1 MDNKKK
7 GILFIILSSFSFSI
21 MNTLVKMVEGVPSME
36 KALFR
41 NGVSLIV
48 AFIILAKEKNKLK
61 GHFTPLKKNRL
72 LLFFRGIF
80 GTIGL
85 VFLYYAIDKIN
96 LADATML
103 NKLSPFFLIIFSSIF
118 LKEKIRLPQ
127 AFAILLAFIGA
138 LFVIKPTFSV
148 ETLPY
153 IIGFGSGL
161 FAGAAYTCVRALG
174 ARGERGPIIVFYF
187 SLTSTIILTPI
198 VYSTFVPLSFS
209 NLMLLLL
216 SGISATIGQF
226 ALTKAY
232 SLAPSKEISIYDYSQ
247 MVFSSVWSFLVF
259 NSLPDPLSF
268 LGYIIILI
276 ALISMYIYNNK
287 ILINTPKK

>member
-21 MNTLVKMVEGVPSME
+21 MNTLVKMVDGVPSME

-41 NGVSLIV
+41 NAVSLIV

-61 GHFTPLKKNRL
+61 GHFLPLKSTRL
-72 LLFFRGIF
+72 LLFLRSIF

-85 VFLYYAIDKIN
+85 VCLYYAIDKIN

-103 NKLSPFFLIIFSSIF
+103 NKMSPFYLIIFSSLF
-118 LKEKIRLPQ
+118 LKEKITLPQ
-127 AFAILLAFIGA
+127 IFAILLAFVGA
-138 LFVIKPTFSV
+138 LFVIKPTFNV

-153 IIGFGSGL
+153 LVGFLSGL

-174 ARGERGPIIVFYF
+174 NRGERGPIIVFYF
-187 SLTSTIILTPI
+187 SLISVSILTPI
-198 VYSTFVPLSFS
+198 VYNSFVPLSMYQF
-209 NLMLLLL
+209 MLLIL
-216 SGISATIGQF
+216 SGTAATIGQF
-226 ALTKAY
+226 SLTKAY

-247 MVFSSVWSFLVF
+247 MIFSSVWSFLVF
-259 NSLPDPLSF
+259 NSLPDSLSF
-268 LGYIIILI
+268 IGYIIILI
-276 ALISMYIYNNK
+276 ALIYMYLYNNK
-287 ILINTPKK
+287 IIKTRT

>member
-7 GILFIILSSFSFSI
+7 GILFLILSSFSFSI
-21 MNTLVKMVEGVPSME
+21 MNTLVKMVDGVPSVE

-41 NGVSLIV
+41 NGIALIV
-48 AFIILAKEKNKLK
+48 AFILLATQKNKEK
-61 GHFTPLKKNRL
+61 GHFVPLKKNRL
-72 LLFFRGIF
+72 LLLFRGIL
-80 GTIGL
+80 GTLGL
-85 VFLYYAIDKIN
+85 IFLYYSIDRIN

-118 LKEKIRLPQ
+118 LKEKITLPQ
-127 AFAILLAFIGA
+127 ISAILIAFIGA

-153 IIGFGSGL
+153 LVGFSSGL

-174 ARGERGPIIVFYF
+174 NRGERGSIIVFYF
-187 SLTSTIILTPI
+187 SLTSTIILTPL
-198 VYSTFVPLSFS
+198 VYPIFVALDTR
-209 NLMLLLL
+209 NLILLIS
-216 SGISATIGQF
+216 SGLVATVGQF

-247 MVFSSVWSFLVF
+247 MLFSSIWSYLIF
-259 NSLPDPLSF
+259 NQLPDVLSF
-268 LGYIIILI
+268 IGYGIILS
-276 ALISMYIYNNK
+276 ASLYMYIYNNK
-287 ILINTPKK
+287 DRQK